1 MSFFPDTISP
11 VKALL
16 SRMEAILREGIAGL
30 HDPLP
35 PLWEGD
41 DPCPA
46 GHYCVPAG
54 MRLYRYDRR
63 PVSGQMATPAIVLS
77 ADGNMVT
84 RHLDDSRFWNVP
96 LRIWVLQDGDTGST
110 TAALTRDLSQLFL
123 DDVQTTEGD
132 VDTVWTARSRL
143 SSAAVHVWDIF
154 GKDEIPDALFEGHPS
169 HVLTFTAFAGGI
181 APA

>member
-1 MSFFPDTISP
+1 MSYLPDTIAP

-16 SRMEAILREGIAGL
+16 TRMEAILREGIAGL

-35 PLWEGD
+35 PAWAGD

-46 GHYCVPAG
+46 GHYCIPEG

-63 PVSGQMATPAIVLS
+63 PVSGQTATPALALS

-84 RHLDDSRFWNVP
+84 RHLDDSRYWNVP
-96 LRIWVLQDGDTGST
+96 LRIWVIQDADTTDT
-110 TAALTRDLSQLFL
+110 TAALMRDLSQLFF
-123 DDVQTTEGD
+123 DDVQTTAGA
-132 VDTVWTARSRL
+132 VDTVWKAEARL
-143 SSAAVHVWDIF
+143 SSADVNVFDVY